1 MHKEKKK
8 QTKGLVLVDSDQN
21 SAHILTFSAYSS
33 LHGEHCSLYAHGS
46 RSEYETSYKT
56 LSGIP
61 VGFLNHISAG
71 RSFSCLLN
79 TVILFILCC
88 AAII

>member
-1 MHKEKKK
+1 MHKEKKN

-33 LHGEHCSLYAHGS
+33 LHGEHRSLYAHGS
-46 RSEYETSYKT
+46 KSEYETSYKT
-56 LSGIP
+56 LSRIP
-61 VGFLNHISAG
+61 VRFLNHISAG